1 MSWHSA
7 ARRRYHSDD
16 RALDSTMLSKF
27 RNALLIQTAFIG
39 DVVLTTP
46 MIAAF
51 RKTFPDARLTV
62 MVKPEARSILQNNP
76 AVDELLVIDKKGAHR
91 GLFGMLRMIR
101 QIRAAKFDLLLSP
114 HKSHRTGFLA
124 LASGIPHRVGYANA
138 GLARPAYHRRLHR
151 PENQPE
157 IERLLLFLEQAA
169 PGCDP
174 GLAERASRQL
184 EIHVDD
190 QAKNDARTLLA
201 RLDAV
206 RPILI
211 GPSSVWPTKRWTPW
225 GFAELIVKLA
235 ERYHKPVL
243 LIGSK
248 ADREIA
254 DETLRF
260 LKLSHPDWERRGK
273 VHNIC
278 GETSLPGLYAL
289 MEKSLLLVSNDSA
302 PVHFGCAA
310 QIPVVAIFGPTVP
323 ALGYA
328 PIAKR
333 SDVAQLEELECRP
346 CGTHGAKQCPLEHFR
361 CMKDLSADQ
370 ILEVVERVMR

>member
-1 MSWHSA
+1 MI
-7 ARRRYHSDD
+7 
-16 RALDSTMLSKF
+16 SKIQ
-27 RNALLIQTAFIG
+27 NALLIQTAFIG

-51 RKTFPDARLTV
+51 RKHIPEARLTV
-62 MVKPEARSILQNNP
+62 MVKPEAVSILRDNP

-91 GLFGMLRMIR
+91 GLIGMLRMIR
-101 QIRAAKFDLLLSP
+101 SIRSKQFDLLLSP

-124 LASGIPHRVGYANA
+124 LASGIPWRVGYQNA
-138 GLARPAYHRRLHR
+138 GLSRLAYHRRLSR

-157 IERLLLFLEQAA
+157 IERLLLFLQQAT
-169 PGCDP
+169 PGSITEIDTQN
-174 GLAERASRQL
+174 ASRDLQ
-184 EIHVDD
+184 IHVGDE
-190 QAKNDARTLLA
+190 ARADARNLLA
-201 RLDAV
+201 KLDAV

-211 GPSSVWPTKRWTPW
+211 APSSVWPTKRWTPW

-243 LIGSK
+243 LVGSK
-248 ADREIA
+248 GDREIA
-254 DETLRF
+254 DEALRY
-260 LKLSHPDWERRGK
+260 LKLGHPDWESRGK
-273 VHNIC
+273 VHNVC
-278 GETSLPGLYAL
+278 GETSLPALYAL

-310 QIPVVAIFGPTVP
+310 GIPVVAIFGPTVP

-333 SDVAQLEELECRP
+333 SAVAQLEDLECRP
-346 CGTHGAKQCPLEHFR
+346 CGTHGHKVCPLEHFR

-370 ILEVVERVMR
+370 ILEVVERVML